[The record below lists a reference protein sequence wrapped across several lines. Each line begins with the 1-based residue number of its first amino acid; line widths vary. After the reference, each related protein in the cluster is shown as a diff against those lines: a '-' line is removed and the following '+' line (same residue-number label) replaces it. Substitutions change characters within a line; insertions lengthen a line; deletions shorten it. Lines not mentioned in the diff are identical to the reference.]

1 MTGPDRVELSTLAT
15 PYALDA
21 VSADERADIE
31 RRVAAAPADQ
41 ARAFRGEVRVVRE
54 TMAVI
59 SAATALDPP
68 PGLRERV
75 LAAVRPRR
83 QLPWRT
89 VGFAAAAAAAAAI
102 AFGAG
107 LALRP
112 TPTPPAAEQVVTA
125 ADVRTASGAIPAGG
139 TATVVY
145 SRDKNAAVLVMNNVN
160 PPAADTVYQMWLI
173 EDQQPRSVGIIGPQA
188 VHPSTT
194 EVIHDLGRAGVLA
207 FTVEPPGGSPQPTSQ
222 PFVALPLE

>member
-1 MTGPDRVELSTLAT
+1 MTTPTDDELSTLAT

-21 VSADERADIE
+21 VSDNERADIE
-31 RRVAAAPADQ
+31 RRLAAAPADQ
-41 ARAFRGEVRVVRE
+41 ATAFRGEVRAVRE

-59 SAATALDPP
+59 SAGTALDPP
-68 PGLRERV
+68 AGLRDRV
-75 LAAVRPRR
+75 LAAVRPGPRFG
-83 QLPWRT
+83 WRAA
-89 VGFAAAAAAAAAI
+89 GFAAAAAAVVAI

-112 TPTPPAAEQVVTA
+112 TATPPAAEQVFA
-125 ADVRTASGAIPAGG
+125 APDVRSASGAIPAGG

-145 SRDKNAAVLVMNNVN
+145 SRDKDVAVLVMNNVS

-173 EDQQPRSVGIIGPQA
+173 EDQQPRSVGTIGPQA

-194 EVIHDLGRAGVLA
+194 EIIRDLGNAAVLA
-207 FTVEPPGGSPQPTSQ
+207 FTVEPSGGSEQPTSQ
-222 PFVALPLE
+222 PFVALPLD